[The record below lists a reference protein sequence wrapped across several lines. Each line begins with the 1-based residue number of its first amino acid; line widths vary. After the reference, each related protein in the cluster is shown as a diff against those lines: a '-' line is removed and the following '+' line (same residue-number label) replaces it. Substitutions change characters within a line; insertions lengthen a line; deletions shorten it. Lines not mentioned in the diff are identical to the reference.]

1 MLREIPL
8 FGALAP
14 SLLVYFLG
22 AALLFAAL
30 DRGLARFGAYRLAWH
45 PALARLGLFFCVLA
59 GLVLATSP

>member
-1 MLREIPL
+1 MLREIPV

-22 AALLFAAL
+22 AAALFAVG
-30 DRGLARFGAYRLAWH
+30 DRVLTRLGAYRLAWH
-45 PALARLGLFFCVLA
+45 PALARLGLFLCVLA